1 MGAIM
6 DTKAIE
12 AVAASVRS
20 LSMDAIQKAN
30 SGHPGIPLGAAE
42 LAAVLYGEIL
52 KHNPADSKWSDRDRF
67 LISAGH
73 GSMWLYSILHLAGYK
88 VTIDDIKSFRQV
100 GSHCPGHPEYGAT
113 DGVENTSGPLG
124 QGVAMA
130 VGSAIA
136 ETMLAARFNT
146 TSYKIVDHYT
156 YSLVGEGCLQEG
168 VASEASSLAGHLKLG
183 KLIVFYDEN
192 KISIDG
198 STDIAFTDDIAKR
211 YEAYGW
217 QVLHGSMYEP
227 ENILALTEK
236 AKKCTDKPTLI
247 MLKSMIGKYAPK
259 QGTPDVHGAPLGE
272 AGVKAA
278 KEALGLPADK
288 DFYVL
293 PEAHDY
299 FAAKKA
305 AYAEREAEWKK
316 EFEAWSEENPELR
329 KEWDAFHTDSPTD
342 DVPDVSFKVGD
353 SLATRDASGKEI
365 VVIAK
370 RYGNVVGGSA
380 DLTGPNK
387 TKIDDL
393 DGVYSPENRKG
404 RMIEFGIREFAM
416 SAISA
421 GISLHGGLRP
431 FCATFL
437 VFSDYL
443 RPSLRVV
450 SLMKQPVIYVFTHD
464 SIYVGEDGPTH
475 QPVETLASLRAIPGV
490 QVLRPGDAEE
500 TVEAWKMA
508 YESKDHPVCL
518 ALTRQKLA
526 VYEKADKDW
535 KTTIR
540 TGAYVVQEGS
550 ASPDITVLASGSEV
564 NTALEAAKLVPEK
577 KIRIVSVIDLKRFS
591 DADDATQNKIIGS
604 AKRVVAVEAGIGTE
618 WFRFVK
624 NRSDI
629 FSIETFGES
638 GPAEKVAEHLH
649 FTAADL
655 AKVLSR

>member
-1 MGAIM
+1 MNE
-6 DTKAIE
+6 KAIK

-42 LAAVLYGEIL
+42 LAAVLYGDIL
-52 KHNPADSKWSDRDRF
+52 KHNPADSKWADRDRF

-73 GSMWLYSILHLAGYK
+73 GSMWLYAILHLAGYK
-88 VTIDDIKSFRQV
+88 VTLDDIKSFRQV
-100 GSHCPGHPEYGAT
+100 GSKCPGHPEYGAT

-124 QGVAMA
+124 QGMAMA

-146 TSYKIVDHYT
+146 ASRKIVDHYT

-198 STDIAFTDDIAKR
+198 STDIAFTDDIEKR

-217 QVLHGSMYEP
+217 QILKGSMYEP
-227 ENILALTEK
+227 ENIIKLTEE
-236 AKKCTDKPTLI
+236 AKQCTDKPTLI
-247 MLKSMIGKYAPK
+247 MLTSVIGKYAPK
-259 QGTPDVHGAPLGE
+259 QGTPDVHGAPLG
-272 AGVKAA
+272 ADGVKAA
-278 KEALGLPADK
+278 KEAIGLPSDK
-288 DFYVL
+288 DFYVF
-293 PEAHDY
+293 PEAYDY

-305 AYAEREAEWKK
+305 VYAEREAEWKK

-329 KEWDAFHTDSPTD
+329 KEWDAFHTDAPTS

-518 ALTRQKLA
+518 ALTRQKLT

-535 KTTIR
+535 KKTIR

-550 ASPDITVLASGSEV
+550 AAPDITVLASGSEV

-591 DADDATQNKIIGS
+591 EADDAVRNKIIGS
-604 AKRVVAVEAGIGTE
+604 AKRVVAAEAGIGTE

-624 NRSDI
+624 DRSDI
-629 FSIETFGES
+629 FCIETFGES

-649 FTAADL
+649 FTASDL
-655 AKVLSR
+655 AKLLKR

>member
-1 MGAIM
+1 MNE
-6 DTKAIE
+6 KAIK

-42 LAAVLYGEIL
+42 LAAVLYGDIL
-52 KHNPADSKWSDRDRF
+52 KHNPADSKWADRDRF

-73 GSMWLYSILHLAGYK
+73 GSMWLYAILHLAGYK
-88 VTIDDIKSFRQV
+88 VTLDDIKSFRQV
-100 GSHCPGHPEYGAT
+100 GSKCPGHPEYGAT

-146 TSYKIVDHYT
+146 ASRKIVDHYT

-198 STDIAFTDDIAKR
+198 STDIAFTDDIEKR

-217 QVLHGSMYEP
+217 QVLKGSMYEP
-227 ENILALTEK
+227 EKIIKLTEE
-236 AKKCTDKPTLI
+236 AKQCTDKPTLI
-247 MLKSMIGKYAPK
+247 MLTSVIGKYAPK
-259 QGTPDVHGAPLGE
+259 QGTPDVHGAPLG
-272 AGVKAA
+272 ADGVKAA
-278 KEALGLPADK
+278 KEAIGLPSDK
-288 DFYVL
+288 DFYVF
-293 PEAHDY
+293 PEAYDY

-305 AYAEREAEWKK
+305 VYAEREAEWKK

-329 KEWDAFHTDSPTD
+329 KEWDAFHTDAPTN

-387 TKIDDL
+387 TKIDA
-393 DGVYSPENRKG
+393 DGVYSAENRKG

-518 ALTRQKLA
+518 ALTRQKLT

-535 KTTIR
+535 KKTIR

-550 ASPDITVLASGSEV
+550 AVPDITVLASGSEV

-591 DADDATQNKIIGS
+591 EADDAVRNKIIGS
-604 AKRVVAVEAGIGTE
+604 AKRVVAAEAGIGTE

-624 NRSDI
+624 DRSDI
-629 FSIETFGES
+629 FCIERFGES

-649 FTAADL
+649 FTASDL
-655 AKVLSR
+655 AKLLKR

>member
-1 MGAIM
+1 MNE
-6 DTKAIE
+6 KAIK

-42 LAAVLYGEIL
+42 LAAVLYGDIL
-52 KHNPADSKWSDRDRF
+52 KHNPADSTWADRDRF

-73 GSMWLYSILHLAGYK
+73 GSMWLYAILHLAGYK
-88 VTIDDIKSFRQV
+88 VTLDDIKSFRQV
-100 GSHCPGHPEYGAT
+100 GSKCPGHPEYGAT

-124 QGVAMA
+124 QGMAMA

-146 TSYKIVDHYT
+146 ASRKIVDHYT

-198 STDIAFTDDIAKR
+198 STDIAFTDDIEKR

-217 QVLHGSMYEP
+217 QVLKGSMYEP
-227 ENILALTEK
+227 ENIIKLTEK
-236 AKKCTDKPTLI
+236 AKQCTDKPTLI
-247 MLKSMIGKYAPK
+247 MLTSVIGKYAPK
-259 QGTPDVHGAPLGE
+259 QGTPDVHGAPLG
-272 AGVKAA
+272 ADGVKAA
-278 KEALGLPADK
+278 KEAIGLPSDK
-288 DFYVL
+288 DFYVF
-293 PEAHDY
+293 PEAYDY

-305 AYAEREAEWKK
+305 VYAEREAEWKK

-329 KEWDAFHTDSPTD
+329 KEWDAFHTDAPTS

-387 TKIDDL
+387 TKIDA
-393 DGVYSPENRKG
+393 DGVYSAENRKG

-500 TVEAWKMA
+500 TVEAWKTA

-518 ALTRQKLA
+518 ALTRQKLT

-535 KTTIR
+535 KKTIR

-550 ASPDITVLASGSEV
+550 AAPDITVLASGSEV

-591 DADDATQNKIIGS
+591 EADDAVRNKIIGS
-604 AKRVVAVEAGIGTE
+604 TKRVVAAEAGIGTE

-624 NRSDI
+624 DRSDI
-629 FSIETFGES
+629 FCIERFGES

-649 FTAADL
+649 FTASDL
-655 AKVLSR
+655 AKLLKR

>member
-1 MGAIM
+1 MNE
-6 DTKAIE
+6 KAIR

-42 LAAVLYGEIL
+42 LAAVLYGDIL
-52 KHNPADSKWSDRDRF
+52 KHNPADSKWADRDRF

-73 GSMWLYSILHLAGYK
+73 GSMWLYAILHLAGYK
-88 VTIDDIKSFRQV
+88 VTLDDIKSFRQV
-100 GSHCPGHPEYGAT
+100 GSKCPGHPEYGAT

-124 QGVAMA
+124 QGMAMA

-146 TSYKIVDHYT
+146 ASRKIVDHYT

-217 QVLHGSMYEP
+217 QVLKGSMYEP
-227 ENILALTEK
+227 EKIIKLTEE

-247 MLKSMIGKYAPK
+247 MLTSVIGKYAPK
-259 QGTPDVHGAPLGE
+259 QGTPDVHGAPLG
-272 AGVKAA
+272 ADGVKAA
-278 KEALGLPADK
+278 KEAIGLPSDK
-288 DFYVL
+288 DFYVF
-293 PEAHDY
+293 PEAYDY

-305 AYAEREAEWKK
+305 VYAEREAEWKK
-316 EFEAWSEENPELR
+316 EFEAWSEENPALR
-329 KEWDAFHTDSPTD
+329 KEWDAFHTDAPTN

-387 TKIDDL
+387 TKIDA
-393 DGVYSPENRKG
+393 DGVYSAENRKG

-500 TVEAWKMA
+500 TVEAWKTA

-518 ALTRQKLA
+518 ALTRQKLT

-535 KTTIR
+535 KKTIR

-550 ASPDITVLASGSEV
+550 TAPDITVLASGSEV

-591 DADDATQNKIIGS
+591 EADDAVRNKIIGS
-604 AKRVVAVEAGIGTE
+604 AKRVVAAEAGIGTE

-624 NRSDI
+624 DRSDI
-629 FSIETFGES
+629 FCIERFGES

-649 FTAADL
+649 FTASDL
-655 AKVLSR
+655 AKLLKR

>member
-1 MGAIM
+1 MNE
-6 DTKAIE
+6 KAIK

-42 LAAVLYGEIL
+42 LAAVLYGDIL
-52 KHNPADSKWSDRDRF
+52 KHNPVDSKWADRDRF

-73 GSMWLYSILHLAGYK
+73 GSMWLYAILHLAGYK
-88 VTIDDIKSFRQV
+88 VTLDDIKSFRQV
-100 GSHCPGHPEYGAT
+100 GSKCPGHPEYGAT

-124 QGVAMA
+124 QGMAMA

-146 TSYKIVDHYT
+146 ASRKIVDHYT

-198 STDIAFTDDIAKR
+198 STDIAFTDDIEKR

-217 QVLHGSMYEP
+217 QILKGSMYEP
-227 ENILALTEK
+227 ENIIKLTEE
-236 AKKCTDKPTLI
+236 AKQCTDKPTLI
-247 MLKSMIGKYAPK
+247 MLTSVIGKYAPK
-259 QGTPDVHGAPLGE
+259 QGTPDVHGAPLG
-272 AGVKAA
+272 ADGVKAA
-278 KEALGLPADK
+278 KEAIGLPSDK
-288 DFYVL
+288 DFYVF
-293 PEAHDY
+293 PEAYDY

-316 EFEAWSEENPELR
+316 EFEAWSEENPALR
-329 KEWDAFHTDSPTD
+329 KEWDAFHTDAPTN
-342 DVPDVSFKVGD
+342 DVPDVSFKVGE

-393 DGVYSPENRKG
+393 DGVYSAENRKG

-500 TVEAWKMA
+500 TVEAWKTA

-518 ALTRQKLA
+518 ALTRQKLT

-535 KTTIR
+535 KKTIR

-550 ASPDITVLASGSEV
+550 AAPDITVLASGSEV

-591 DADDATQNKIIGS
+591 EADDAVRNKIIGS
-604 AKRVVAVEAGIGTE
+604 AKRVVAAEAGIGTE

-624 NRSDI
+624 DRSDI
-629 FSIETFGES
+629 FCIERFGES

-649 FTAADL
+649 FTASDL
-655 AKVLSR
+655 AKLLKR

>member
-1 MGAIM
+1 MNE
-6 DTKAIE
+6 KAIK

-42 LAAVLYGEIL
+42 LAAVLYGDIL
-52 KHNPADSKWSDRDRF
+52 KHNPADSKWADRDRF

-73 GSMWLYSILHLAGYK
+73 GSMWLYAILHLAGYK
-88 VTIDDIKSFRQV
+88 VTLDDIKSFRQV
-100 GSHCPGHPEYGAT
+100 GSKCPGHPEYGAT

-124 QGVAMA
+124 QGMAMA

-146 TSYKIVDHYT
+146 ASRKIVDHYT

-217 QVLHGSMYEP
+217 QVLKGSMYEP
-227 ENILALTEK
+227 ENIIKLTEE
-236 AKKCTDKPTLI
+236 AKQCTDKPTLI
-247 MLKSMIGKYAPK
+247 MLTSVIGKYAPK
-259 QGTPDVHGAPLGE
+259 QGTPDVHGAPLG
-272 AGVKAA
+272 ADGVKAA
-278 KEALGLPADK
+278 KEAIGLPSDK
-288 DFYVL
+288 DFYVF
-293 PEAHDY
+293 PEAYDY

-305 AYAEREAEWKK
+305 VYAEREAEWKK

-329 KEWDAFHTDSPTD
+329 KEWDAFHTDAPTN

-387 TKIDDL
+387 TKIDA
-393 DGVYSPENRKG
+393 DGVYSAENRKG

-500 TVEAWKMA
+500 TVEAWKTA

-518 ALTRQKLA
+518 ALTRQKLT

-535 KTTIR
+535 KKTIR

-550 ASPDITVLASGSEV
+550 AAPDITVLASGSEV

-591 DADDATQNKIIGS
+591 EADDAVRNKIIGN
-604 AKRVVAVEAGIGTE
+604 AKRVVAAEAGIGTE

-624 NRSDI
+624 DRSDI
-629 FSIETFGES
+629 FCIERFGES

-649 FTAADL
+649 FTASDL
-655 AKVLSR
+655 AKLLKR

>member
-1 MGAIM
+1 MNE
-6 DTKAIE
+6 KAIK
-12 AVAASVRS
+12 AVAASVRG

-42 LAAVLYGEIL
+42 LAAVLYGDIL
-52 KHNPADSKWSDRDRF
+52 KHNPADSKWADRDRF

-73 GSMWLYSILHLAGYK
+73 GSMWLYAILHLAGYK
-88 VTIDDIKSFRQV
+88 VTLDDIKSFRQV
-100 GSHCPGHPEYGAT
+100 GSKCPGHPEYGAT

-124 QGVAMA
+124 QGMAMA

-146 TSYKIVDHYT
+146 ASRKIVDHYT

-217 QVLHGSMYEP
+217 QVLKGSMYEP
-227 ENILALTEK
+227 ENIIKLTEK
-236 AKKCTDKPTLI
+236 AKQCTDKPTLI
-247 MLKSMIGKYAPK
+247 MLTSVIGKYAPK

-278 KEALGLPADK
+278 KEAIGLPSDK
-288 DFYVL
+288 DFYVF
-293 PEAHDY
+293 PEAYDY

-329 KEWDAFHTDSPTD
+329 KEWDAFHTDAPTS

-387 TKIDDL
+387 TKIDA
-393 DGVYSPENRKG
+393 DGVYSAENRKG

-535 KTTIR
+535 KKTIR

-591 DADDATQNKIIGS
+591 EADDAVRNKIIGS
-604 AKRVVAVEAGIGTE
+604 AKRVVAAEAGIGTE

-624 NRSDI
+624 DRSDI
-629 FSIETFGES
+629 FCIERFGES

-649 FTAADL
+649 FTASDL
-655 AKVLSR
+655 AKLLKR

>member
-1 MGAIM
+1 MNE
-6 DTKAIE
+6 KAIK

-42 LAAVLYGEIL
+42 LAAVLYGDIL
-52 KHNPADSKWSDRDRF
+52 KHNPADSKWADRDRF

-73 GSMWLYSILHLAGYK
+73 GSMWLYAILHLAGYK
-88 VTIDDIKSFRQV
+88 VTLDDIKSFRQV
-100 GSHCPGHPEYGAT
+100 GSKCPGHPEYGAT

-146 TSYKIVDHYT
+146 ASRKIVDHYT

-217 QVLHGSMYEP
+217 QVLKGSMYEP
-227 ENILALTEK
+227 ENIIKLTEE
-236 AKKCTDKPTLI
+236 AKQCTDKPTLI
-247 MLKSMIGKYAPK
+247 MLTSVIGKYAPK
-259 QGTPDVHGAPLGE
+259 QGTPDVHGAPLG
-272 AGVKAA
+272 ADGVKAA
-278 KEALGLPADK
+278 KEAIGLPSDK
-288 DFYVL
+288 DFYVF
-293 PEAHDY
+293 PEAYDY

-305 AYAEREAEWKK
+305 VYAEREAEWKK

-329 KEWDAFHTDSPTD
+329 KEWDAFHTDAPTN

-387 TKIDDL
+387 TKIDA
-393 DGVYSPENRKG
+393 DGVYSAENRKG

-500 TVEAWKMA
+500 TVEAWKTA

-518 ALTRQKLA
+518 ALTRQKLT

-535 KTTIR
+535 KKTIR

-550 ASPDITVLASGSEV
+550 AAPDITVLASGSEV

-591 DADDATQNKIIGS
+591 EADDAVRNKIIGS
-604 AKRVVAVEAGIGTE
+604 AKRVVAAEAGIGTE

-624 NRSDI
+624 DRSDI
-629 FSIETFGES
+629 FSIERFGES

-649 FTAADL
+649 FTASDL
-655 AKVLSR
+655 AKLLKR

>member
-1 MGAIM
+1 MNE
-6 DTKAIE
+6 KAIK

-42 LAAVLYGEIL
+42 LAAVLYGDIL
-52 KHNPADSKWSDRDRF
+52 KHNPADSKWADRDRF

-73 GSMWLYSILHLAGYK
+73 GSMWLYAILHLAGYK
-88 VTIDDIKSFRQV
+88 VTLDDIKSFRQV
-100 GSHCPGHPEYGAT
+100 GSKCPGHPEYGAT

-124 QGVAMA
+124 QGMAMA

-146 TSYKIVDHYT
+146 ASRKIVDHYT

-198 STDIAFTDDIAKR
+198 STDIAFTDDIEKR

-217 QVLHGSMYEP
+217 QVLKGSMYEP
-227 ENILALTEK
+227 ENIIALTEE
-236 AKKCTDKPTLI
+236 AKQCTDKPTLI
-247 MLKSMIGKYAPK
+247 MLTSVIGKYAPK
-259 QGTPDVHGAPLGE
+259 QGTPDVHGAPLG
-272 AGVKAA
+272 ADGVKAA
-278 KEALGLPADK
+278 KEAIGLPSDK
-288 DFYVL
+288 DFYVF
-293 PEAHDY
+293 PEAYDY

-329 KEWDAFHTDSPTD
+329 KEWDAFHTDAPTS

-387 TKIDDL
+387 TKIDA
-393 DGVYSPENRKG
+393 DGVYSAENRKG

-535 KTTIR
+535 KKTIR

-591 DADDATQNKIIGS
+591 EADDAVRNKIIGS
-604 AKRVVAVEAGIGTE
+604 AKRVVAAEAGIGTE

-624 NRSDI
+624 DRSDI
-629 FSIETFGES
+629 FCIERFGES

-649 FTAADL
+649 FTASDL
-655 AKVLSR
+655 AKLLKR

>member
-1 MGAIM
+1 MNE
-6 DTKAIE
+6 KAIR

-42 LAAVLYGEIL
+42 LAAVLYGDIL
-52 KHNPADSKWSDRDRF
+52 KHNPADSKWADRDRF

-73 GSMWLYSILHLAGYK
+73 GSMWLYAILHLAGYK
-88 VTIDDIKSFRQV
+88 VTLDDIKSFRQV
-100 GSHCPGHPEYGAT
+100 GSKCPGHPEYGAT

-124 QGVAMA
+124 QGMAMA

-146 TSYKIVDHYT
+146 ASRKIVDHYT

-198 STDIAFTDDIAKR
+198 STDIAFTDDIEKR

-217 QVLHGSMYEP
+217 QVLKGSMYEP
-227 ENILALTEK
+227 ENIIKLTEK
-236 AKKCTDKPTLI
+236 AKQCTDKPTLI
-247 MLKSMIGKYAPK
+247 MLTSVIGKYAPK
-259 QGTPDVHGAPLGE
+259 QGTPDVHGAPLG
-272 AGVKAA
+272 ADGVKAA
-278 KEALGLPADK
+278 KEAIGLPSDK
-288 DFYVL
+288 DFYVF
-293 PEAHDY
+293 PEAYDY

-305 AYAEREAEWKK
+305 VYAEREAEWKK
-316 EFEAWSEENPELR
+316 EFEAWSEENPALR
-329 KEWDAFHTDSPTD
+329 KEWDAFHTDAPTN

-387 TKIDDL
+387 TKIDA
-393 DGVYSPENRKG
+393 DGVYSAENRKG

-500 TVEAWKMA
+500 TVEAWKTA

-518 ALTRQKLA
+518 ALTRQKLT

-535 KTTIR
+535 KKTIR

-550 ASPDITVLASGSEV
+550 TAPDITVLASGSEV

-591 DADDATQNKIIGS
+591 EADDAVRNKIIGS
-604 AKRVVAVEAGIGTE
+604 AKRVVAAEAGIGTE

-624 NRSDI
+624 DRSDI
-629 FSIETFGES
+629 FCIERFGES

-649 FTAADL
+649 FTASDL
-655 AKVLSR
+655 AKLLKR

>member
-1 MGAIM
+1 MNE
-6 DTKAIE
+6 KAMK

-42 LAAVLYGEIL
+42 LATGLYGDIL
-52 KHNPADSKWSDRDRF
+52 KHNPADSKWADRDRF

-73 GSMWLYSILHLAGYK
+73 GSMWLYAILHLAGYK
-88 VTIDDIKSFRQV
+88 VTLDDIKSFRQV
-100 GSHCPGHPEYGAT
+100 GSKCPGHPEYGAT

-146 TSYKIVDHYT
+146 ASRKIVDHYT

-198 STDIAFTDDIAKR
+198 STDIAFTDDIEKR

-217 QVLHGSMYEP
+217 QILKGSMYEP
-227 ENILALTEK
+227 ENIIALTEK
-236 AKKCTDKPTLI
+236 AKQCTDKPTLI
-247 MLKSMIGKYAPK
+247 MLTSVIGKYAPK
-259 QGTPDVHGAPLGE
+259 QGTPDVHGAPLG
-272 AGVKAA
+272 ADGVKAA
-278 KEALGLPADK
+278 KEAIGLPSDK

-293 PEAHDY
+293 PEAYDY

-305 AYAEREAEWKK
+305 VYAEREAEWKK

-329 KEWDAFHTDSPTD
+329 KEWDAFHTDAPTS

-475 QPVETLASLRAIPGV
+475 QPVETLAALRAIPGV

-518 ALTRQKLA
+518 ALTRQKLT

-535 KTTIR
+535 KKTIR

-591 DADDATQNKIIGS
+591 EADDAVRNKIIGS
-604 AKRVVAVEAGIGTE
+604 AKRVVAAEAGIGTE

-624 NRSDI
+624 DRSDI
-629 FSIETFGES
+629 FCIETFGES

-649 FTAADL
+649 FTASDL
-655 AKVLSR
+655 AKLLKR

>member
-6 DTKAIE
+6 DKKAIG
-12 AVAASVRS
+12 AVAASVRG

-42 LAAVLYGEIL
+42 LAAVLYGDIL
-52 KHNPADSKWSDRDRF
+52 KHNPADSKWVDRDRF

-73 GSMWLYSILHLAGYK
+73 GSMWLYAILHIAGYK
-88 VTIDDIKSFRQV
+88 VTLDDIKSFRQV
-100 GSHCPGHPEYGAT
+100 GSKCPGHPEYGAT

-146 TSYKIVDHYT
+146 ASRKIVDHYT

-217 QVLHGSMYEP
+217 QVLKGSMYEP
-227 ENILALTEK
+227 ENIIKLTEE

-247 MLKSMIGKYAPK
+247 MLTSVIGKYAPK
-259 QGTPDVHGAPLGE
+259 QGTPDVHGAPLG
-272 AGVKAA
+272 ADGVKAA
-278 KEALGLPADK
+278 KEAIGLPSDK
-288 DFYVL
+288 DFYVF
-293 PEAHDY
+293 PEAYDY

-316 EFEAWSEENPELR
+316 EFEAWSKENPELR
-329 KEWDAFHTDSPTD
+329 KEWDAFHTDAPTS

-387 TKIDDL
+387 TKIDA
-393 DGVYSPENRKG
+393 DGVYSAENRKG

-500 TVEAWKMA
+500 TVEAWKTA

-518 ALTRQKLA
+518 ALTRQKLT

-535 KTTIR
+535 KKTIR

-591 DADDATQNKIIGS
+591 EADDAVRNKIIGS
-604 AKRVVAVEAGIGTE
+604 TKRVVAAEAGIGTE

-624 NRSDI
+624 DRSDI
-629 FSIETFGES
+629 FCIERFGES

-649 FTAADL
+649 FTASDL
-655 AKVLSR
+655 AKLLKR

>member
-1 MGAIM
+1 MNE
-6 DTKAIE
+6 KAIK

-42 LAAVLYGEIL
+42 LAAVLYGDIL
-52 KHNPADSKWSDRDRF
+52 KHNPADSKWADRDRF

-73 GSMWLYSILHLAGYK
+73 GSMWLYAILHLAGYK
-88 VTIDDIKSFRQV
+88 VTLDDIKSFRQV
-100 GSHCPGHPEYGAT
+100 GSKCPGHPEYGAT

-124 QGVAMA
+124 QGMAMA

-146 TSYKIVDHYT
+146 ASRKIVDHYT

-198 STDIAFTDDIAKR
+198 STDIAFTDDIEKR

-217 QVLHGSMYEP
+217 QVLKGSMYEP
-227 ENILALTEK
+227 ENIIKLTEK
-236 AKKCTDKPTLI
+236 AKQCTDKPTLI
-247 MLKSMIGKYAPK
+247 MLTSVIGKYAPK
-259 QGTPDVHGAPLGE
+259 QGTPDVHGAPLG
-272 AGVKAA
+272 ADGVKAA
-278 KEALGLPADK
+278 KEAIGLPSDK
-288 DFYVL
+288 DFYVF
-293 PEAHDY
+293 PEAYDY

-305 AYAEREAEWKK
+305 VYAEREAEWKK

-329 KEWDAFHTDSPTD
+329 KEWDAFHTDAPTS

-387 TKIDDL
+387 TKIDA
-393 DGVYSPENRKG
+393 DGVYSAENRKG

-450 SLMKQPVIYVFTHD
+450 SLMKRPAIYVFTHD

-500 TVEAWKMA
+500 TVEAWKTA

-535 KTTIR
+535 KKTIR

-550 ASPDITVLASGSEV
+550 AAPDITVLASGSEV

-591 DADDATQNKIIGS
+591 EADDAVRNKIIGS
-604 AKRVVAVEAGIGTE
+604 AKRVVAAEAGIGTE

-624 NRSDI
+624 DRSDI
-629 FSIETFGES
+629 FCIERFGES

-649 FTAADL
+649 FTASDL
-655 AKVLSR
+655 AKLLKR

>member
-1 MGAIM
+1 MNE
-6 DTKAIE
+6 KAIK

-42 LAAVLYGEIL
+42 LAAVLYGDIL
-52 KHNPADSKWSDRDRF
+52 KHNPADSKWADRDRF

-73 GSMWLYSILHLAGYK
+73 GSMWLYAILHLAGYK
-88 VTIDDIKSFRQV
+88 VTLDDIKSFRQV
-100 GSHCPGHPEYGAT
+100 GSKCPGHPEYGAT

-124 QGVAMA
+124 QGMAMA

-146 TSYKIVDHYT
+146 ASRKIVDHYT

-198 STDIAFTDDIAKR
+198 STDIAFTDDIEKR

-217 QVLHGSMYEP
+217 QVLKGSMYEP
-227 ENILALTEK
+227 ENIIKLTEK
-236 AKKCTDKPTLI
+236 AKQCTDKPTLI
-247 MLKSMIGKYAPK
+247 MLTSVIGKYAPK
-259 QGTPDVHGAPLGE
+259 QGTPDVHGAPLG
-272 AGVKAA
+272 ADGVKAA
-278 KEALGLPADK
+278 KEAIGLPSDK

-293 PEAHDY
+293 PEAYDY

-305 AYAEREAEWKK
+305 VYAEREAEWKK

-365 VVIAK
+365 VMIAK
-370 RYGNVVGGSA
+370 RYGNFVGGSA

-393 DGVYSPENRKG
+393 DGVYSSENRKG

-500 TVEAWKMA
+500 TVEAWKTA

-518 ALTRQKLA
+518 ALTRQKLT

-535 KTTIR
+535 KKTIR
-540 TGAYVVQEGS
+540 TGAYVVQEGN
-550 ASPDITVLASGSEV
+550 AAPDITVLASGSEV

-591 DADDATQNKIIGS
+591 EADDAVRNKIIGS
-604 AKRVVAVEAGIGTE
+604 AKRVVAAEAGIGTE

-624 NRSDI
+624 DRSDI
-629 FSIETFGES
+629 FCIERFGES

-649 FTAADL
+649 FTASDL
-655 AKVLSR
+655 AKLLKR

>member
-1 MGAIM
+1 MNE
-6 DTKAIE
+6 KAIK

-42 LAAVLYGEIL
+42 LAAVLYGDIL
-52 KHNPADSKWSDRDRF
+52 KHNPADSKWADRDRF

-73 GSMWLYSILHLAGYK
+73 GSMWLYAILHLAGYK
-88 VTIDDIKSFRQV
+88 VTLDDIKSFRQV
-100 GSHCPGHPEYGAT
+100 GSKCPGHPEYGAT

-124 QGVAMA
+124 QGMAMA

-146 TSYKIVDHYT
+146 ASRKIVDHYT

-198 STDIAFTDDIAKR
+198 STDIAFTDDIEKR

-217 QVLHGSMYEP
+217 QILKGSMYEP
-227 ENILALTEK
+227 ENIIKLTEE
-236 AKKCTDKPTLI
+236 AKQCTDKPTLI
-247 MLKSMIGKYAPK
+247 MLTSVIGKYAPK
-259 QGTPDVHGAPLGE
+259 QGTPDVHGAPLG
-272 AGVKAA
+272 ADGVKAA
-278 KEALGLPADK
+278 KEAIGLPSDK
-288 DFYVL
+288 DFYVF
-293 PEAHDY
+293 PEAYDY

-305 AYAEREAEWKK
+305 VYAEREAEWKK

-329 KEWDAFHTDSPTD
+329 KEWDAFHTDAPMS

-387 TKIDDL
+387 TKIDA
-393 DGVYSPENRKG
+393 DGVYSAENRKG

-500 TVEAWKMA
+500 TVEAWKTA

-518 ALTRQKLA
+518 ALTRQKLT

-535 KTTIR
+535 KKTIR

-550 ASPDITVLASGSEV
+550 AAPDITVLASGSEV

-591 DADDATQNKIIGS
+591 EADDAVRNKIIGS
-604 AKRVVAVEAGIGTE
+604 TKRVVAAEAGIGTE

-624 NRSDI
+624 DRSDI
-629 FSIETFGES
+629 FCIERFGES

-649 FTAADL
+649 FTASDL
-655 AKVLSR
+655 AKLLKR

>member
-1 MGAIM
+1 MNE
-6 DTKAIE
+6 KAIK

-42 LAAVLYGEIL
+42 LAAVLYGDIL
-52 KHNPADSKWSDRDRF
+52 KHNPADSKWADRDRF

-73 GSMWLYSILHLAGYK
+73 GSMWLYAILHLAGYK
-88 VTIDDIKSFRQV
+88 VTLDDIKSFRQV
-100 GSHCPGHPEYGAT
+100 GSKCPGHPEYGAT

-124 QGVAMA
+124 QGMAMA

-146 TSYKIVDHYT
+146 ASRKIVDHYT

-217 QVLHGSMYEP
+217 QVLKGSMYEP
-227 ENILALTEK
+227 ENIIKLTEK
-236 AKKCTDKPTLI
+236 AKQCTDKPTLI
-247 MLKSMIGKYAPK
+247 MLTSVIGKYAPK
-259 QGTPDVHGAPLGE
+259 QGTPDVHGAPLG
-272 AGVKAA
+272 ADGVKAA
-278 KEALGLPADK
+278 KEAIGLPSDK
-288 DFYVL
+288 DFYVF
-293 PEAHDY
+293 PEAYDY

-316 EFEAWSEENPELR
+316 EFEAWSEENPALR
-329 KEWDAFHTDSPTD
+329 KEWDAFHTDAPTS

-387 TKIDDL
+387 TKIDA
-393 DGVYSPENRKG
+393 DGVYSAENRKG

-535 KTTIR
+535 KKTIR

-591 DADDATQNKIIGS
+591 EADDAVRNKIIGS
-604 AKRVVAVEAGIGTE
+604 AKRVVAAEAGIGTE

-624 NRSDI
+624 DRSDI
-629 FSIETFGES
+629 FCIERFGES

-649 FTAADL
+649 FTASDL
-655 AKVLSR
+655 AKLLKR

>member
-1 MGAIM
+1 MNE
-6 DTKAIE
+6 KAIK

-42 LAAVLYGEIL
+42 LAAVLYGDIL
-52 KHNPADSKWSDRDRF
+52 KHNPADSKWADRDRF

-73 GSMWLYSILHLAGYK
+73 GSMWLYAILHLAGYK
-88 VTIDDIKSFRQV
+88 VTLDDIKSFRQV
-100 GSHCPGHPEYGAT
+100 GSKCPGHPEYGAT

-124 QGVAMA
+124 QGMAMA

-146 TSYKIVDHYT
+146 ASRKIVDHYT

-198 STDIAFTDDIAKR
+198 STDIAFTDDIEKR

-217 QVLHGSMYEP
+217 QVLKGSMYEP
-227 ENILALTEK
+227 ENIIALTEE
-236 AKKCTDKPTLI
+236 AKQCTDKPTLI
-247 MLKSMIGKYAPK
+247 MLTSVIGKYAPK
-259 QGTPDVHGAPLGE
+259 QGTPDVHGAPLG
-272 AGVKAA
+272 ADGVKAA
-278 KEALGLPADK
+278 KEAIGLPSDK
-288 DFYVL
+288 DFYVF
-293 PEAHDY
+293 PEAYDY

-329 KEWDAFHTDSPTD
+329 KEWDAFHTDAPTS

-387 TKIDDL
+387 TKIDA
-393 DGVYSPENRKG
+393 DGVYSAENRKG

-518 ALTRQKLA
+518 ALTRQKLT

-535 KTTIR
+535 KKTIR

-550 ASPDITVLASGSEV
+550 AAPDITVLASGSEV

-591 DADDATQNKIIGS
+591 EADDAVRNKIIGS
-604 AKRVVAVEAGIGTE
+604 AKRVVAAEAGIGTE

-624 NRSDI
+624 DRSDI
-629 FSIETFGES
+629 FCIERFGES

-649 FTAADL
+649 FTASDL
-655 AKVLSR
+655 AKLLKR

>member
-1 MGAIM
+1 MNE
-6 DTKAIE
+6 KAIK

-42 LAAVLYGEIL
+42 LAAVLYGDIL
-52 KHNPADSKWSDRDRF
+52 KHNPADSKWADRDRF

-73 GSMWLYSILHLAGYK
+73 GSMWLYAILHLAGYK
-88 VTIDDIKSFRQV
+88 VTLDDIKSFRQV
-100 GSHCPGHPEYGAT
+100 GSKCPGHPEYGAT

-146 TSYKIVDHYT
+146 ASRKIVDHYT

-198 STDIAFTDDIAKR
+198 STDIAFTDDIEKR

-217 QVLHGSMYEP
+217 QVLEGSMYEP
-227 ENILALTEK
+227 EKIIKLTEK
-236 AKKCTDKPTLI
+236 AKQCTDKPTLI
-247 MLKSMIGKYAPK
+247 MLTSVIGKYAPK
-259 QGTPDVHGAPLGE
+259 QGTPDVHGAPLG
-272 AGVKAA
+272 ADGVKAA
-278 KEALGLPADK
+278 KEAIGLPSDK

-293 PEAHDY
+293 PEAYDY

-305 AYAEREAEWKK
+305 VYAEREAEWKK

-526 VYEKADKDW
+526 VYEKADKGW
-535 KTTIR
+535 KKTIR

-591 DADDATQNKIIGS
+591 EADDAVRNKIIGS
-604 AKRVVAVEAGIGTE
+604 AKRVVAAEAGIGTE

-624 NRSDI
+624 DRSDI

-649 FTAADL
+649 FTASDL
-655 AKVLSR
+655 AKLLKR

>member
-1 MGAIM
+1 M
-6 DTKAIE
+6 K

-42 LAAVLYGEIL
+42 LAAVLYGDIL
-52 KHNPADSKWSDRDRF
+52 KHNPADSKWADRDRF

-73 GSMWLYSILHLAGYK
+73 GSMWLYAILHLAGYK
-88 VTIDDIKSFRQV
+88 VTLDDIKSFRQV
-100 GSHCPGHPEYGAT
+100 GSKCPGHPEYGAT

-146 TSYKIVDHYT
+146 ASRKIVDHYT

-198 STDIAFTDDIAKR
+198 STDIAFTDDIEKR

-217 QVLHGSMYEP
+217 QVLKGSMYEP
-227 ENILALTEK
+227 ENIIKLTKK
-236 AKKCTDKPTLI
+236 AKQCTDKPTLI
-247 MLKSMIGKYAPK
+247 MLTSVIGKYAPK
-259 QGTPDVHGAPLGE
+259 QGTPDVHGAPLG
-272 AGVKAA
+272 ADGVKAA
-278 KEALGLPADK
+278 KEAIGLPSDK
-288 DFYVL
+288 DFYVF
-293 PEAHDY
+293 PEAYDY

-305 AYAEREAEWKK
+305 VYAEREAEWKK

-329 KEWDAFHTDSPTD
+329 KEWDAFHTDAPTN

-387 TKIDDL
+387 TKIDA
-393 DGVYSPENRKG
+393 DGVYSAENRKG

-500 TVEAWKMA
+500 TVEAWKTA

-518 ALTRQKLA
+518 ALTRQKLT

-535 KTTIR
+535 KKTIR

-550 ASPDITVLASGSEV
+550 AAPDITVLASGSEV

-591 DADDATQNKIIGS
+591 EADDAVRNKIIGS
-604 AKRVVAVEAGIGTE
+604 TKRVVAAEAGIGTE

-624 NRSDI
+624 DRSDI
-629 FSIETFGES
+629 FCIERFGES

-649 FTAADL
+649 FTASDL
-655 AKVLSR
+655 AKLLKR

>member
-1 MGAIM
+1 M
-6 DTKAIE
+6 DEKAIKTI
-12 AVAASVRS
+12 ASSVRG

-42 LAAVLYGEIL
+42 LAAVLYGDIL
-52 KHNPADSKWSDRDRF
+52 KHNPADSKWADRDRF

-73 GSMWLYSILHLAGYK
+73 GSMWLYAILHLAGYK
-88 VTIDDIKSFRQV
+88 VTLDDIKSFRQV
-100 GSHCPGHPEYGAT
+100 GSKCPGHPEYGAT

-124 QGVAMA
+124 QGMAMA

-146 TSYKIVDHYT
+146 ASRKIVDHYT

-217 QVLHGSMYEP
+217 QVLKGSMYEP
-227 ENILALTEK
+227 ENIIKLTEK
-236 AKKCTDKPTLI
+236 AKQCTDKPTLI
-247 MLKSMIGKYAPK
+247 MLTSVIGKYAPK
-259 QGTPDVHGAPLGE
+259 QGTPDVHGAPLG
-272 AGVKAA
+272 ADGVKAA
-278 KEALGLPADK
+278 KEAIGLPSDK

-293 PEAHDY
+293 PEAYDY

-305 AYAEREAEWKK
+305 VYAEREAKWKK

-329 KEWDAFHTDSPTD
+329 KEWDAFHTDSPTN

-518 ALTRQKLA
+518 ALTRQKLT

-535 KTTIR
+535 KKTIR
-540 TGAYVVQEGS
+540 TGAYVVQEGN
-550 ASPDITVLASGSEV
+550 AAPDITVLASGSEV

-591 DADDATQNKIIGS
+591 EADDAVRNKIIGS
-604 AKRVVAVEAGIGTE
+604 AKRVVAAEAGIGTE

-624 NRSDI
+624 DRSDI
-629 FSIETFGES
+629 FCIETFGES

-649 FTAADL
+649 FTASDL
-655 AKVLSR
+655 AKLLKR

>member
-1 MGAIM
+1 MNE
-6 DTKAIE
+6 KAIK

-42 LAAVLYGEIL
+42 LAAVLYGDIL
-52 KHNPADSKWSDRDRF
+52 KHNPADSKWADRDRF

-73 GSMWLYSILHLAGYK
+73 GSMWLYAILHLAGYK
-88 VTIDDIKSFRQV
+88 VTLDDIKSFRQV
-100 GSHCPGHPEYGAT
+100 GSKCPGHPEYGAT

-124 QGVAMA
+124 QGMAMA

-146 TSYKIVDHYT
+146 ASRKIVDHYT

-217 QVLHGSMYEP
+217 QVLKGSMYEP
-227 ENILALTEK
+227 ENIIKLTEK
-236 AKKCTDKPTLI
+236 AKQCTDKPTLI
-247 MLKSMIGKYAPK
+247 MLTSVIGKYAPK
-259 QGTPDVHGAPLGE
+259 QGTPDVHGAPLG
-272 AGVKAA
+272 ADGVKAA
-278 KEALGLPADK
+278 KEAIGLPSDK

-293 PEAHDY
+293 PEAYDY

-305 AYAEREAEWKK
+305 VYAEREAKWKK

-518 ALTRQKLA
+518 ALTRQKLT

-535 KTTIR
+535 KKTIR
-540 TGAYVVQEGS
+540 TGAYVVQEGN
-550 ASPDITVLASGSEV
+550 AAPDITVLASGSEV

-591 DADDATQNKIIGS
+591 EADDAVRNKIIGS
-604 AKRVVAVEAGIGTE
+604 AKRVVAAEAGIGTE

-624 NRSDI
+624 DRSDI
-629 FSIETFGES
+629 FCIETFGES

-649 FTAADL
+649 FTASDL
-655 AKVLSR
+655 AKLLKR

>member
-1 MGAIM
+1 MNE
-6 DTKAIE
+6 KAIK

-42 LAAVLYGEIL
+42 LAAVLYGDIL
-52 KHNPADSKWSDRDRF
+52 KHNPADSKWADRDRF

-73 GSMWLYSILHLAGYK
+73 GSMWLYAILHLAGYK
-88 VTIDDIKSFRQV
+88 VTLDDIKSFRQV
-100 GSHCPGHPEYGAT
+100 GSKCPGHPEYGAT

-136 ETMLAARFNT
+136 ETMLAVRFNT
-146 TSYKIVDHYT
+146 ASRKIVDHYT

-217 QVLHGSMYEP
+217 QVLKGSMYEP
-227 ENILALTEK
+227 ENIIKLTEK
-236 AKKCTDKPTLI
+236 AKQCTDKPTLI
-247 MLKSMIGKYAPK
+247 MLTSVIGKYAPK
-259 QGTPDVHGAPLGE
+259 QGTPDVHGAPLG
-272 AGVKAA
+272 ADGVKAA
-278 KEALGLPADK
+278 KEAIGLPSDK

-293 PEAHDY
+293 PEAYDY

-305 AYAEREAEWKK
+305 VYAEREAEWKK

-518 ALTRQKLA
+518 ALTRQKLT

-535 KTTIR
+535 KKTIR

-550 ASPDITVLASGSEV
+550 AAPDITVLASGSEV

-591 DADDATQNKIIGS
+591 EADDAVRNKIIGS
-604 AKRVVAVEAGIGTE
+604 AKRVVAAESGIGTE

-624 NRSDI
+624 DRSDI
-629 FSIETFGES
+629 FCIETFGES

-649 FTAADL
+649 FTASDL
-655 AKVLSR
+655 AKLLKR

>member
-1 MGAIM
+1 MNE
-6 DTKAIE
+6 KAIK

-42 LAAVLYGEIL
+42 LAAVLYGDIL
-52 KHNPADSKWSDRDRF
+52 KHNPVDSKWVDRDRF

-73 GSMWLYSILHLAGYK
+73 GSMWLYAILHLAGYK
-88 VTIDDIKSFRQV
+88 VTLDDIKSFRQV
-100 GSHCPGHPEYGAT
+100 GSKCPGHPEYGAT

-146 TSYKIVDHYT
+146 ASRKIVDHYT

-198 STDIAFTDDIAKR
+198 STDIAFTDDIEKR

-217 QVLHGSMYEP
+217 QVLEGSMYEP
-227 ENILALTEK
+227 EKIIKLTEK
-236 AKKCTDKPTLI
+236 AKQCTDKPTLI
-247 MLKSMIGKYAPK
+247 MLTSVIGKYAPK
-259 QGTPDVHGAPLGE
+259 QGTPDVHGAPLG
-272 AGVKAA
+272 ADGVKAA
-278 KEALGLPADK
+278 KEAIGLPSDK

-293 PEAHDY
+293 PEAYDY

-305 AYAEREAEWKK
+305 VYAEREAEWKK

-329 KEWDAFHTDSPTD
+329 KEWDAFHTDAPTN

-387 TKIDDL
+387 TKIDA
-393 DGVYSPENRKG
+393 DGVYSAENRKG

-500 TVEAWKMA
+500 TVEAWKTA

-518 ALTRQKLA
+518 ALTRQKLT

-535 KTTIR
+535 KKTIR

-550 ASPDITVLASGSEV
+550 AAPDITVLASGSEV

-591 DADDATQNKIIGS
+591 EADDAVRNKIIGS
-604 AKRVVAVEAGIGTE
+604 TKRVVAAEAGIGTE

-624 NRSDI
+624 DRSDI
-629 FSIETFGES
+629 FCIERFGES

-649 FTAADL
+649 FTASDL
-655 AKVLSR
+655 AKLLKR

>member
-1 MGAIM
+1 MNE
-6 DTKAIE
+6 KAIR

-42 LAAVLYGEIL
+42 LAAVLYGDIL
-52 KHNPADSKWSDRDRF
+52 KHNPADSKWADRDRF

-73 GSMWLYSILHLAGYK
+73 GSMWLYAILHLAGYK
-88 VTIDDIKSFRQV
+88 VTLDDIKSFRQV
-100 GSHCPGHPEYGAT
+100 GSKCPGHPEYGAT

-124 QGVAMA
+124 QGMAMA

-146 TSYKIVDHYT
+146 ASRKIVDHYT

-217 QVLHGSMYEP
+217 QVLKGSMYEP
-227 ENILALTEK
+227 ENIIKLTEE
-236 AKKCTDKPTLI
+236 AKQCTDKPTLI
-247 MLKSMIGKYAPK
+247 MLTSVIGKYAPK
-259 QGTPDVHGAPLGE
+259 QGTPDVHGAPLG
-272 AGVKAA
+272 ADGVKAA
-278 KEALGLPADK
+278 KEAIGLPSDK
-288 DFYVL
+288 DFYVF
-293 PEAHDY
+293 PEAYDY

-329 KEWDAFHTDSPTD
+329 KEWDAFHTDAPTS

-387 TKIDDL
+387 TKIDA
-393 DGVYSPENRKG
+393 DGVYSAENRKG

-535 KTTIR
+535 KKTIR

-591 DADDATQNKIIGS
+591 EADDAVRNKIIGS
-604 AKRVVAVEAGIGTE
+604 AKRVVAAEAGIGTE

-624 NRSDI
+624 DRSDI
-629 FSIETFGES
+629 FCIERFGES

-649 FTAADL
+649 FTASDL
-655 AKVLSR
+655 AKVLKR

>member
-1 MGAIM
+1 MNE
-6 DTKAIE
+6 KAIK

-42 LAAVLYGEIL
+42 LAAVLYGDIL
-52 KHNPADSKWSDRDRF
+52 KHNPADSKWADRDRF

-73 GSMWLYSILHLAGYK
+73 GSMWLYAILHLAGYK
-88 VTIDDIKSFRQV
+88 VTLDDIKSFRQV
-100 GSHCPGHPEYGAT
+100 GSKCPGHPEYGAT

-124 QGVAMA
+124 QGMAMA

-146 TSYKIVDHYT
+146 ASRKIVDHYT

-198 STDIAFTDDIAKR
+198 STDIAFTDDIEKR

-217 QVLHGSMYEP
+217 QVLKGSMYEP
-227 ENILALTEK
+227 ENIIKLTEE
-236 AKKCTDKPTLI
+236 AKQCTDKPTLI
-247 MLKSMIGKYAPK
+247 MLTSVIGKYAPK
-259 QGTPDVHGAPLGE
+259 QGTPDVHGAPLG
-272 AGVKAA
+272 ADGVKAA
-278 KEALGLPADK
+278 KEAIGLPSDK
-288 DFYVL
+288 DFYVF
-293 PEAHDY
+293 PEAYDY

-329 KEWDAFHTDSPTD
+329 KEWDAFHTDSPTN

-387 TKIDDL
+387 TKIDA
-393 DGVYSPENRKG
+393 DGVYSAENRKG

-500 TVEAWKMA
+500 TVEAWKTA
-508 YESKDHPVCL
+508 YESKDHPICL
-518 ALTRQKLA
+518 ALTRQKLT

-535 KTTIR
+535 KKTIR

-550 ASPDITVLASGSEV
+550 AAPDITVLASGSEV

-591 DADDATQNKIIGS
+591 EADDAVRNKIIGS
-604 AKRVVAVEAGIGTE
+604 AKRVVAAEAGIGTE

-624 NRSDI
+624 DRSDI
-629 FSIETFGES
+629 FCIERFGES

-649 FTAADL
+649 FTASDL
-655 AKVLSR
+655 AKLLKR

>member
-1 MGAIM
+1 MNE
-6 DTKAIE
+6 KAIK

-42 LAAVLYGEIL
+42 LAAVLYGDIL
-52 KHNPADSKWSDRDRF
+52 KHNPADSKWADRDRF

-73 GSMWLYSILHLAGYK
+73 GSMWLYAILHLAGYK
-88 VTIDDIKSFRQV
+88 VTLDDIKSFRQV
-100 GSHCPGHPEYGAT
+100 GSKCPGHPEYGAT

-124 QGVAMA
+124 QGMAMA

-146 TSYKIVDHYT
+146 ASRKIVDHYT

-198 STDIAFTDDIAKR
+198 STDIAFTDDIEKR

-217 QVLHGSMYEP
+217 QVLKGSMYEP
-227 ENILALTEK
+227 EKIIKLTEK
-236 AKKCTDKPTLI
+236 AKQCTDKPTLI
-247 MLKSMIGKYAPK
+247 MLTSVIGKYAPK
-259 QGTPDVHGAPLGE
+259 QGTPDVHGAPLG
-272 AGVKAA
+272 ADGVKAA
-278 KEALGLPADK
+278 KEAIGLPSDK

-293 PEAHDY
+293 PEAYDY
-299 FAAKKA
+299 FAAKKTV
-305 AYAEREAEWKK
+305 YAEREAEWKK

-518 ALTRQKLA
+518 ALTRQKLT

-535 KTTIR
+535 KKTIR

-550 ASPDITVLASGSEV
+550 AVPDITVLASGSEV

-591 DADDATQNKIIGS
+591 EADDAVRNKIIGN
-604 AKRVVAVEAGIGTE
+604 AKRVVAAEAGIGTE

-624 NRSDI
+624 DRSDI
-629 FSIETFGES
+629 FCIETFGES

-649 FTAADL
+649 FTASDL
-655 AKVLSR
+655 AKLLKR